1 MHGAVSLPEPVG
13 QVDFYPNGGSH
24 QAGCTE
30 ICIGGFSCIGFD
42 LIDFILGKEV
52 PCIIV
57 ISLLFYLIF
66 FKGGGACSHKRA
78 HKVYVESIKNPQ
90 ISFMSTECDSYE
102 SFESGYCDGNNIAPM
117 GEGLLPS
124 M

>member
-42 LIDFILGKEV
+42 LIDFILGKDV
-52 PCIIV
+52 LCIIV
-57 ISLLFYLIF
+57 TCFCYSNLFSL
-66 FKGGGACSHKRA
+66 
-78 HKVYVESIKNPQ
+78 KVEVLAVIKELTKYMLNQ
-90 ISFMSTECDSYE
+90 SKILKHLS
-102 SFESGYCDGNNIAPM
+102 
-117 GEGLLPS
+117 
-124 M
+124 